1 MEVVELRAA
10 HLSNA
15 EVLSFLSDL
24 QADRAANPPVVNPG
38 APPDVN
44 LRDLYAIED
53 EVVTHLR
60 TTPCAEQNE
69 ECIKA
74 FMAALRKYDLT
85 KGEKLM
91 LLNLRPK
98 SVAELNPM
106 VEDLDSRMKE
116 EAQLAL
122 VQLVTEMLPYTPP
135 EGEEGGEE
143 QAEADGVPMDT
154 A

>member
-1 MEVVELRAA
+1 MYGSV
-10 HLSNA
+10 SNA

-38 APPDVN
+38 APPEVN
-44 LRDLYAIED
+44 LKDLYAIED
-53 EVVTHLR
+53 EVVMHLR
-60 TTPCAEQNE
+60 ATPCAEQDE

-74 FMAALRKYDLT
+74 FMAALRSYDLT

-98 SVAELNPM
+98 SIAELNPM

-116 EAQLAL
+116 ETQLAL
-122 VQLVTEMLPYTPP
+122 IQLITDMLPYTPP
-135 EGEEGGEE
+135 EGEDVDEQQVDGG
-143 QAEADGVPMDT
+143 DPMET